1 MPPKKFAIKGT
12 IVPSD
17 YQELY
22 DWIGWE
28 ATSPAKI
35 EAFLE
40 EAKGADIILEVN
52 SPGGY
57 VFAGMEIY
65 NRLKMYSGKITAVVL
80 SIAASAASLIIC
92 AADTVQMSPVSQ
104 LMIHRTHSL
113 TEGDKNDMYKTADD
127 LAKLDESI
135 ANAYVDK
142 TGLSKDEVL
151 KLMDVTTW
159 MGAEE
164 AKEKNFADEIL
175 FQQEEQPAAAAYGTD
190 MANGASCSAAIML
203 TSEQI
208 ARMREAMMA
217 KQTVN
222 KQQETAALNLLMQK
236 YNYLSLKGEN

>member
-104 LMIHRTHSL
+104 LMIHRTHSW

-151 KLMDVTTW
+151 KL
-159 MGAEE
+159 
-164 AKEKNFADEIL
+164 I
-175 FQQEEQPAAAAYGTD
+175 
-190 MANGASCSAAIML
+190 
-203 TSEQI
+203 
-208 ARMREAMMA
+208 
-217 KQTVN
+217 
-222 KQQETAALNLLMQK
+222 
-236 YNYLSLKGEN
+236 

>member
-80 SIAASAASLIIC
+80 SIAASAASLILC

-175 FQQEEQPAAAAYGTD
+175 FQQEEQQAAAAYGID
-190 MANGASCSAAIML
+190 MANGVSCSAAIML

>member
-104 LMIHRTHSL
+104 LMIHRTHSW

-175 FQQEEQPAAAAYGTD
+175 FQQEEQPAAAAHGVD
-190 MANGASCSAAIML
+190 MASGASCSAAIML

>member
-22 DWIGWE
+22 DWVGWE

-104 LMIHRTHSL
+104 LMIHRTHSW

-175 FQQEEQPAAAAYGTD
+175 FQQEEQPAAAAYGKD
-190 MANGASCSAAIML
+190 MASGASCSAAIML

>member
-104 LMIHRTHSL
+104 LMIHRTHSW

-175 FQQEEQPAAAAYGTD
+175 FQQEEQPAAAAYGID

>member
-1 MPPKKFAIKGT
+1 MSKKLKIQGT
-12 IVPSD
+12 IIPSD
-17 YQELY
+17 YQGIY

-28 ATSPAKI
+28 ATSPAKV

-40 EAKGADIILEVN
+40 EAGGEDVELEVN

-65 NRLKMYSGKITAVVL
+65 NRLKMYSGNVTAIVM

-92 AADTVQMSPVSQ
+92 AADTVRMSPVSQ
-104 LMIHRTHSL
+104 LMIHRAHSW
-113 TEGDKNDMYKTADD
+113 TEGDANDMYKTADD

-135 ANAYVDK
+135 ANAYIDK
-142 TGLSKDEVL
+142 TGMGREEVL
-151 KLMDVTTW
+151 KMMDVTTW

-175 FQQEEQPAAAAYGTD
+175 FQQGEQPAAAAYGID